1 MASNKDSKKQNNR
14 KWLALINIPIQ
25 MGVVIFGFTYFGIWL
40 DERQSNQ
47 NNTYTIV
54 FSLASVFVSLYN
66 IFRQVKNLN
75 KNK

>member
-25 MGVVIFGFTYFGIWL
+25 MGVIIFGLTYFGIWL